1 MTNKKFKIAAMSMAL
16 TACVAAQPLLANAAD
31 ETDTTSSNGAPEQAA
46 ENVSPTAET
55 GGTVQSVTEQEPV
68 KNDESEDAVSTIG
81 GKDVTVDYEH
91 EKDTV
96 TEGPSGTTTDSTGTV
111 NRDVP
116 KESELNAQQ
125 PAGDGQ
131 QGSSEGGNANDGQQT
146 GGTEGGATA
155 PKQDNEQ
162 DDGQNDTEKKP
173 IGSANKSETVKKET
187 DVVLGE
193 TTTKIETTTNPDG
206 STTETTTTTT
216 DATLETTTTVT
227 GEASAKTDETTTEN
241 VADSLDNELGGKKG
255 DLSWDTAEGT
265 KFGDYTVSGTK
276 ENTDDGSKTFTLTK
290 KDQEET
296 GEMTGE
302 DIAKLIEAGYKDN
315 GNGTYTLTRDY
326 TDSKGQKQTT
336 TITVDSSSATKTTS
350 TTLTITLESQHHDD
364 GNEDFGTK
372 EDTDYTYPSIT
383 VKDNNGKDHTFDLKD
398 ILDKAKANKDGTFI
412 YEDKDNNLTYTIT
425 RKEGSEDLSSLTDL
439 ELKKLLND
447 HAGSEKYTLD
457 NEGNLCYITDKGEK
471 CRVSNAQNALLRNSL
486 SLDVSITD
494 HHGKESDTK
503 ADGFDS
509 VEEAKADAKKRAQDE
524 ALKKAL
530 AEAIHQE
537 TGKTLT
543 ENDIT
548 LPEVRDGKFEWTD
561 TTTGKT
567 YTFRYTEKGTVSGS
581 EKINDP
587 TTVDPNASS
596 AEKNTETGSA
606 EVSGSTVIWTEEGKT
621 YTDTTVK
628 ETFGDGY
635 DFTKETEDKLALKG
649 SAEYNKD
656 GRLTKLITE
665 DGKTYTFKY
674 SEGSA
679 PDGLGTISGEQFTKV
694 EWSVTEKTKE
704 VEKEEAV
711 DVGTISISDKSYTK
725 NADGT
730 YDFTIKGEP
739 YTGLTKNEDGTY
751 SKTTEDGT
759 TLIIT
764 VTPSKTAPD
773 MKAALEGKGYTD
785 VIVKDGTV
793 SYKDKDGVQ
802 YKGTYSA
809 SAEDI
814 TLKKYK
820 KMDEPLTG
828 NGSSKEEAKKD
839 LFTKIQKELAE
850 LGDGES
856 LLFDGKYEFTKET
869 SESEIKEIISKVV
882 NCAVDFDKLDPKA
895 LQKMLE
901 EQKAEADAA
910 GKSYTGTHADY
921 YYKKSDGTKV
931 DKNDGHLWWDGN
943 GNVYYLT
950 EKEDWRPDYPGY
962 GGGYGPGHGGGWK
975 DRYNFELVTLVQ
987 TEDDYIEHLDLAT
1000 DSDLTL
1006 AEKNQDGSSKTTGC
1020 VLINKK
1026 LEWNEDAGK
1035 LIQGEGNTIVGL
1047 GKRIT
1052 YDDENDKD
1060 PTTGHYEF
1068 ARATWDNQYGPPYG
1082 DPDAKD
1088 NNPDRSVY
1096 YKLTGTVAYGQV
1108 GDTYTAQKNWLSGE
1122 YDYASARKAAERALK
1137 KYKENYTGNLDD
1149 LKNAQVVEICA
1160 DQTPYGER
1168 SYKIYLYTSSLTAYG
1183 YLSDY
1188 SNVCGNAHY
1197 NAQNPNDYVGGYDLR
1212 IDDLTQIN
1220 EEHVT
1225 AHGKSD
1231 YYCTGTLSRL
1241 TKKLDDISNDL
1252 GLTPTHKTATI
1263 YEDQVTGT
1271 GSGLFGSYDRHM
1283 TEEHDYTSPDNDYHV
1298 ISADSTAEYTTY
1310 KTWEDTTAHWSDAL
1324 ETITGAFKFN
1334 YTSTKDAKVAKATK
1348 ETNVRTKSSVKYH
1361 YSYVEHEELDPIT
1374 ETTTVTTPGGGGEEE
1389 NGLDSPVLPGT
1400 PELPPVQDAHPDAPV
1415 LPSDPVLPP
1424 VQDARIDASA
1434 LPQTG
1439 VNWLTAIGLALSGM
1453 TLMATG
1459 VFASLTGK
1467 KAKR

>member
-1 MTNKKFKIAAMSMAL
+1 MTNKKFKVAAMSMAL

-116 KESELNAQQ
+116 KESEPNAQQ

-146 GGTEGGATA
+146 GSTEGGATA

-162 DDGQNDTEKKP
+162 DDGRNDTEKKP

-216 DATLETTTTVT
+216 NATLETTTTVT
-227 GEASAKTDETTTEN
+227 GEASAKTEETTTED
-241 VADSLDNELGGKKG
+241 VAKGSPEDEIAGKLAWGTEKG
-255 DLSWDTAEGT
+255 AT
-265 KFGDYTVSGTK
+265 FGDYTVSDVGPEKDGKK
-276 ENTDDGSKTFTLTK
+276 EFTLTK
-290 KDQEET
+290 EDEVEHGK
-296 GEMTGE
+296 MTGE

-350 TTLTITLESQHHDD
+350 TTLTIRMESQKQD
-364 GNEDFGTK
+364 GGEDFGSK
-372 EDTDYTYPSIT
+372 ENTDYPYPSTDIT

-425 RKEGSEDLSSLTDL
+425 RKEGSEDLSGLTDL

-447 HAGSEKYTLD
+447 HAGSDKYDLD
-457 NEGNLCYITDKGEK
+457 REGNLCYITDKGEK
-471 CRVSNAQNALLRNSL
+471 CRVSDAQNALLRNSL

-494 HHGKESDTK
+494 HHGKESGSK

-509 VEEAKADAKKRAQDE
+509 VEEAKADAEKRAQDE

-548 LPEVRDGKFEWTD
+548 LPKVRDGKFEWTD

-567 YTFRYTEKGTVSGS
+567 YTFRYTEKGTVSSS

-679 PDGLGTISGEQFTKV
+679 PDGLGTISGEQFRKV
-694 EWSVTEKTKE
+694 EWTVTEKTKE

-785 VIVKDGTV
+785 VIVKDDGTV

-856 LLFDGKYEFTKET
+856 LLFDGKYEFTKGT

-882 NCAVDFDKLDPKA
+882 NCA
-895 LQKMLE
+895 
-901 EQKAEADAA
+901 
-910 GKSYTGTHADY
+910 S
-921 YYKKSDGTKV
+921 
-931 DKNDGHLWWDGN
+931 
-943 GNVYYLT
+943 
-950 EKEDWRPDYPGY
+950 
-962 GGGYGPGHGGGWK
+962 
-975 DRYNFELVTLVQ
+975 
-987 TEDDYIEHLDLAT
+987 
-1000 DSDLTL
+1000 
-1006 AEKNQDGSSKTTGC
+1006 
-1020 VLINKK
+1020 
-1026 LEWNEDAGK
+1026 
-1035 LIQGEGNTIVGL
+1035 
-1047 GKRIT
+1047 
-1052 YDDENDKD
+1052 
-1060 PTTGHYEF
+1060 
-1068 ARATWDNQYGPPYG
+1068 
-1082 DPDAKD
+1082 
-1088 NNPDRSVY
+1088 
-1096 YKLTGTVAYGQV
+1096 
-1108 GDTYTAQKNWLSGE
+1108 
-1122 YDYASARKAAERALK
+1122 
-1137 KYKENYTGNLDD
+1137 
-1149 LKNAQVVEICA
+1149 
-1160 DQTPYGER
+1160 
-1168 SYKIYLYTSSLTAYG
+1168 
-1183 YLSDY
+1183 
-1188 SNVCGNAHY
+1188 
-1197 NAQNPNDYVGGYDLR
+1197 
-1212 IDDLTQIN
+1212 
-1220 EEHVT
+1220 
-1225 AHGKSD
+1225 
-1231 YYCTGTLSRL
+1231 
-1241 TKKLDDISNDL
+1241 
-1252 GLTPTHKTATI
+1252 
-1263 YEDQVTGT
+1263 
-1271 GSGLFGSYDRHM
+1271 
-1283 TEEHDYTSPDNDYHV
+1283 
-1298 ISADSTAEYTTY
+1298 
-1310 KTWEDTTAHWSDAL
+1310 
-1324 ETITGAFKFN
+1324 
-1334 YTSTKDAKVAKATK
+1334 
-1348 ETNVRTKSSVKYH
+1348 
-1361 YSYVEHEELDPIT
+1361 
-1374 ETTTVTTPGGGGEEE
+1374 
-1389 NGLDSPVLPGT
+1389 
-1400 PELPPVQDAHPDAPV
+1400 
-1415 LPSDPVLPP
+1415 
-1424 VQDARIDASA
+1424 
-1434 LPQTG
+1434 
-1439 VNWLTAIGLALSGM
+1439 
-1453 TLMATG
+1453 
-1459 VFASLTGK
+1459 
-1467 KAKR
+1467 

>member
-16 TACVAAQPLLANAAD
+16 TACVAAQPLLANAAENAD
-31 ETDTTSSNGAPEQAA
+31 TAPSNNEPEQTESTPSSTSAGTDTAP
-46 ENVSPTAET
+46 VSEPEVNQEEGT
-55 GGTVQSVTEQEPV
+55 GLGVLG
-68 KNDESEDAVSTIG
+68 D
-81 GKDVTVDYEH
+81 KDVTVDYDH
-91 EKDTV
+91 TKDT
-96 TEGPSGTTTDSTGTV
+96 TTDGPDGSTTDSTGTV
-111 NRDVP
+111 NREVP
-116 KESELNAQQ
+116 KETPPAEQPPAGNEQQ
-125 PAGDGQ
+125 PDADKNVEQ
-131 QGSSEGGNANDGQQT
+131 
-146 GGTEGGATA
+146 GGTEGGQTDAGKGSETEL
-155 PKQDNEQ
+155 PPS
-162 DDGQNDTEKKP
+162 DTEKKP

-193 TTTKIETTTNPDG
+193 TTTKIEATTNPDG
-206 STTETTTTTT
+206 STTTDTTTTTN
-216 DATLETTTTVT
+216 ATLETTTTVT

-241 VADSLDNELGGKKG
+241 VTDSLDNELGGKKG

-265 KFGDYTVSGTK
+265 KFGDYTVSDVGPEKDGKK
-276 ENTDDGSKTFTLTK
+276 EFTLTK
-290 KDQEET
+290 EDEVEHGKMSGEE
-296 GEMTGE
+296 
-302 DIAKLIEAGYKDN
+302 IAKLIEADGYTPNED
-315 GNGTYTLTRDY
+315 GTYTLTKEY
-326 TDSKGQKQTT
+326 VDSNGQKQTT
-336 TITVDSSSATKTTS
+336 TIKVDPASNTVTKTTS

-364 GNEDFGTK
+364 GNEDFGSK
-372 EDTDYTYPSIT
+372 ENTDYPYPSTDIT

-425 RKEGSEDLSSLTDL
+425 RKEGSEDLSGLTDS

-471 CRVSNAQNALLRNSL
+471 CRVSDAQNALLRNSL

-494 HHGKESDTK
+494 HHGKESGSK

-509 VEEAKADAKKRAQDE
+509 VEEAKADAEKRAQDE

-548 LPEVRDGKFEWTD
+548 LPKVRDGKFEWTD

-606 EVSGSTVIWTEEGKT
+606 EVSGSTVIWTEKGKT

-679 PDGLGTISGEQFTKV
+679 PDGLGTISGEQFKKV
-694 EWSVTEKTKE
+694 EWTVTEKTKE

-785 VIVKDGTV
+785 VIVKDDGTV

-931 DKNDGHLWWDGN
+931 DKYDGHLWWDGN

-950 EKEDWRPDYPGY
+950 EKEDWRPDYP
-962 GGGYGPGHGGGWK
+962 GYGPGHGGGWK

-1000 DSDLTL
+1000 DSNLTL
-1006 AEKNQDGSSKTTGC
+1006 AEKNQDGSSKTTDC

-1035 LIQGEGNTIVGL
+1035 LIQGEGNTVVGL

-1122 YDYASARKAAERALK
+1122 YDYVSARKAAERALK

-1160 DQTPYGER
+1160 DQTPYGKR

-1197 NAQNPNDYVGGYDLR
+1197 NAQDPNDYVGGYDLR

-1252 GLTPTHKTATI
+1252 GLTPTHKTVTI

-1348 ETNVRTKSSVKYH
+1348 ETHVRTKSSVKYH

-1389 NGLDSPVLPGT
+1389 NGLDAPVLPSI
-1400 PELPPVQDAHPDAPV
+1400 PELPPVQDARPDAPV
-1415 LPSDPVLPP
+1415 LPSDPVLPAEP
-1424 VQDARIDASA
+1424 ALPAVQDAHA

-1439 VNWLTAIGLALSGM
+1439 VNWLAAIGLALSGM
-1453 TLMATG
+1453 TLMITGAFAT
-1459 VFASLTGK
+1459 LTGK
-1467 KAKR
+1467 SKKGQQ